1 MAHEHYDVLILG
13 GGPGGISAASK
24 LALQGKKCIIINDGP
39 LMGYGIEGAFRT
51 KAAFE
56 ITREYLHMRY
66 MEDIYGQHFDLS
78 YNMLHQGVDESSS
91 QLSIMLES
99 RLKRLHI
106 KTVQGR
112 GSFIESN
119 RIRVNDD
126 DYTGTKVI
134 IATGTRPR
142 VLPGM
147 PVESDR
153 VITSDT
159 ALDLKAAPKSIL
171 ILGAGVI
178 GCEFASMFNAVG
190 SEVHLVDTKEL
201 IMSNEDPDISHFLE
215 NAFLARDINIIPG
228 SRYKSMELT
237 ENGVKT
243 DITTKEIETEM
254 VLLAVGRSACS
265 NKMNLDVTGVEI
277 DKYGY
282 ISINENM
289 QTNVEGIYAVGDV
302 GYRNIPTDISLVHV
316 AEAEGRRA
324 AAHIMGK
331 LYPQNMDHVPYIIF
345 TVPML
350 AGAGLSETVARE
362 KYGDI
367 RVGKYPFARNHR
379 AHAMGPPIGF
389 IKLIVG
395 PEGNDRILGVRAIGS
410 ASDTIIGAVA
420 IMIERELPYTYL
432 IESIFPHPSL
442 LESLKGAAHI
452 IAGDKLQYEEGEE
465 LTVEQAIARR
475 H

>member
-1 MAHEHYDVLILG
+1 MAHEQCDVLILG

-56 ITREYLHMRY
+56 ITREHLHMRY
-66 MEDIYGQHFDLS
+66 LEDIYGQQNDLS
-78 YNMLHQGVDESSS
+78 YDMLHLGVDQSAQ
-91 QLSIMLES
+91 QLATMLKS
-99 RLKRLHI
+99 RLQRLQI

-112 GSFIESN
+112 GAFIESH

-126 DYTGTKVI
+126 EYSADKII

-142 VLPGM
+142 IFPGI
-147 PVESDR
+147 PIASDR

-171 ILGAGVI
+171 ILGAGII
-178 GCEFASMFNAVG
+178 GCEFASMFSAVG
-190 SEVHLVDTKEL
+190 IEVYLVDTKKQ
-201 IMSNEDPDISHFLE
+201 IMSNEDADISYFLE
-215 NAFLARDINIIPG
+215 NAFRARHVNVIPE
-228 SRYKSMELT
+228 SRYKSMTLT
-237 ENGVKT
+237 EQGVKT
-243 DITTKEIETEM
+243 DITSQEIETEM

-265 NKMNLDVTGVEI
+265 DKMNLDATGVAT

-282 ISINENM
+282 ISINQNM
-289 QTNVEGIYAVGDV
+289 QTNVDGIYAVGDI
-302 GYRNIPTDISLVHV
+302 GYRNISTDISLVHV
-316 AEAEGRRA
+316 AEAEGRCA
-324 AAHIMGK
+324 AAHIIGK
-331 LYPQNMDHVPYIIF
+331 PYPQNMDHVPYIIF

-350 AGAGLSETVARE
+350 AGAGLSETTARE

-367 RVGKYPFARNHR
+367 RVGKYPYARNHR
-379 AHAMGPPIGF
+379 AHAMRPPIGF

-395 PEGNDRILGVRAIGS
+395 PPGDDRILGVRAIGIG
-410 ASDTIIGAVA
+410 SDTIIGAVA

-442 LESLKGAAHI
+442 LESLKGAAH
-452 IAGDKLQYEEGEE
+452 YYR
-465 LTVEQAIARR
+465 RR
-475 H
+475 HASV